1 MENEAASCLDRA
13 APQYA
18 YGFGA
23 RRQPDRIGFRHD
35 VELRQK
41 LAEIDLLGPVIDDDA
56 HGAVVAMGAHVDDG
70 ACERTFA
77 KRRHRDQELSFQT
90 RRRWRIR
97 LSHDRLLGSR
107 LRQPVNAS

>member
-1 MENEAASCLDRA
+1 MQNEAAPRLDRT

-18 YGFGA
+18 HGLGA
-23 RRQPDRIGFRHD
+23 RRQADRIGFRHD

-41 LAEIDLLGPVIDDDA
+41 LAEIDLLGPMIDDDP

-70 ACERTFA
+70 ACERTLA

-107 LRQPVNAS
+107 LRYLVNAS